1 MPSFDDT
8 AFRAEVRR
16 FLHEHLPADMAQR
29 GRTDVH
35 PTRADMLGITAL
47 LARKG
52 WSVPHW
58 PTAYG
63 GPGWTPLQRQVFEE
77 ELMMAGAPPNNIQG
91 VSLVGPVVYTYGTDA
106 QKARFLPP
114 IREGRTFWAQG
125 FSEPNA
131 GSDLASLRTRA
142 VRDGDHYVVD
152 GQKIWTSQAM
162 LADWLF
168 CLVRTDPAAKAQ
180 RGISFLLI
188 PLDAPGITVRPIVS
202 IDEGESLCEV
212 FLEGV
217 RVPADHLIGEEGRG
231 WDYAKFLL
239 GNERV
244 ATAEVPRNKRNLAA
258 LVTMATRARRGRAA
272 LIDDP
277 VFRDRVTQAEIDLRA
292 LEAAAVATLEAG
304 DDSALT
310 PSALKLQGCELLQRI
325 LGLQVETLG
334 AHGAVFHPHDTFQ
347 QADGTRSGP
356 DWAPGV
362 TAEFLFRRAAT
373 IYGGSNEVQRN
384 IIAKLL
390 FSGQRPAPP
399 ARDES
404 QTMLE
409 QSAQRFAAPQRAPAT
424 RRARIAGGAATARA
438 GWAHLCKTGFT
449 ALGIDE
455 ALGGMGGS
463 SADQAVLFEALGRNL
478 SLDPVAGC
486 AVAPAALLAAAD
498 WPPEQRAALL
508 GEIIEGRQIVAFADL
523 DFAQFGLAHLDF
535 APPERAHPEFADPER
550 AVPERA
556 APGRAAPGRADPE
569 RADPERAN
577 GGPSCRPES
586 DGTWVLEGH
595 CHVIPG
601 GAIADAFLVT
611 ARSAHSGDCGVFLV
625 ERGAPG
631 VQCADGRAIDG
642 QPLAD
647 LALRGVR
654 VAAAS
659 VVLAPGPA
667 AHAALGA
674 ARDRIT
680 ALSCADAV
688 AAMDEA
694 LWITVDYL
702 GTRRQFGAALADFQA
717 LRHRIADMYAELAMA
732 RAAARLAVTALD
744 GPAAERSRYASL
756 AKVRVARAGAFVGAQ
771 AIQLHG
777 GIGMTDE
784 CAIGHYYKRLFAFER
799 IGGDTHAHARRFAAL
814 G

>member
-1 MPSFDDT
+1 MQPLDEI
-8 AFRAEVRR
+8 AFRAEVRH

-29 GRTDVH
+29 GRTAVH

-47 LARKG
+47 LARRG

-58 PTAYG
+58 PQVHG

-125 FSEPNA
+125 FSEPNS

-168 CLVRTDPAAKAQ
+168 CLVRTDPTAKAQ

-188 PLDAPGITVRPIVS
+188 PLDLPGITVRPIAS

-217 RVPADHLIGEEGRG
+217 RVPVDQLIGDEGRG

-258 LVTMATRARRGRAA
+258 LVSMATRARRRGMA

-277 VFRDRVTQAEIDLRA
+277 VFRDRITQAEIDLLA
-292 LEAAAVATLEAG
+292 LEASAVETLEAG

-334 AHGAVFHPHDTFQ
+334 PHGAAFYPHETFHDP
-347 QADGTRSGP
+347 AGTAPGP

-362 TAEFLFRRAAT
+362 TAEFMFRRAAT

-390 FSGQRPAPP
+390 FAGQRPASP
-399 ARDES
+399 ALSE
-404 QTMLE
+404 E
-409 QSAQRFAAPQRAPAT
+409 QSMVRHSAQRFAAPQRHPAA
-424 RRARIAGGAATARA
+424 RRARIAAGMPQARE
-438 GWAHLCKTGFT
+438 GWLSLCATGFT
-449 ALGIDE
+449 GLGVAE
-455 ALGGMGGS
+455 ELGGMGGS
-463 SADQAVLFEALGRNL
+463 PRELAVLFDTFGRNL
-478 SLDPVAGC
+478 VLDPVAGC
-486 AVAPAALLAAAD
+486 AVAPSVLIAAAE
-498 WPPEQRAALL
+498 WPLARRGTLL
-508 GEIIEGRQIVAFADL
+508 SEMSTGSRIIAFADEL
-523 DFAQFGLAHLDF
+523 SDADFSPAPHLERRSDEDFSPTPSLAGQSSQRCS
-535 APPERAHPEFADPER
+535 A
-550 AVPERA
+550 
-556 APGRAAPGRADPE
+556 
-569 RADPERAN
+569 
-577 GGPSCRPES
+577 RPQS
-586 DGTWVLEGH
+586 DGSWILSGTRN
-595 CHVIPG
+595 VIAG

-611 ARSAHSGDCGVFLV
+611 ARSQPGNALGVFLV
-625 ERGAPG
+625 ERTAPG
-631 VQCADGRAIDG
+631 VRCHDYRSIDG

-647 LALRGVR
+647 VVLHDVR
-654 VAAAS
+654 VDATCVALPPGNAHD
-659 VVLAPGPA
+659 VVE
-667 AHAALGA
+667 A
-674 ARDRIT
+674 ARDRAT
-680 ALSCADAV
+680 ALLCIDAV

-694 LWITVDYL
+694 LWITIDYL
-702 GTRRQFGAALADFQA
+702 ATRQQFGSALAEFQA
-717 LRHRIADMYAELAMA
+717 LRHRVADMYAELAMA
-732 RAAARLAVTALD
+732 RAAANRAVLALD
-744 GPAAERSRYASL
+744 EPAMQRGRRVSL

-771 AIQLHG
+771 AVQLHG
-777 GIGMTDE
+777 GIGMTEE

-799 IGGDTHAHARRFAAL
+799 TWGDGPTHAQRFAAF
-814 G
+814 GQKA